1 MSVRM
6 QKPPPYVRIAAVLP
20 RAAIISVFC
29 LVFLATRGL
38 GVHLHG
44 AYEEQGAHEHTG
56 VQLQIEVHPDHLDAH
71 LVDGE
76 VDIDSSVL
84 IAKPVDLKY
93 FAMLLVFA
101 CLLVGLIR
109 PMATRILLPPD
120 RPPRRSLSPYL
131 LPPSHAPP
139 RAA

>member
-1 MSVRM
+1 M
-6 QKPPPYVRIAAVLP
+6 QKPPPCVRIAVVLP
-20 RAAIISVFC
+20 RAAIISFFC
-29 LVFLATRGL
+29 LVLFVTRGL

-44 AYEEQGAHEHTG
+44 AHEEEGTHEHGG
-56 VQLQIEVHPDHLDAH
+56 VHLQIEVHPDHLDAH

-76 VDIDSSVL
+76 VDIDSSAL
-84 IAKPVDLKY
+84 LAKPVELKY
-93 FAMLLVFA
+93 FAMMLVFA
-101 CLLVGLIR
+101 CLLVELIR
-109 PMATRILLPPD
+109 PMSTRILLPPD